1 MISSYLCSQIDCGR
15 SFAEDQ
21 KTDRRIG
28 EDLCDFVVT
37 DEAKYPTISPL
48 KEVVDNIQSQVA
60 KQNQCDRSHRRYI
73 PILSCISLKNVY
85 ASFVF
90 ILIY

>member
-15 SFAEDQ
+15 IPVDSYL
-21 KTDRRIG
+21 TS
-28 EDLCDFVVT
+28 DFVVT

>member
-1 MISSYLCSQIDCGR
+1 IVEGVLQKIRRQI
-15 SFAEDQ
+15 EELE
-21 KTDRRIG
+21 RIFG
-28 EDLCDFVVT
+28 VESTALTVDGVP
-37 DEAKYPTISPL
+37 DEAKYPTVSPL